1 LLLSETEKL
10 VKQVLILPTGT
21 AVSSGEIHNICQII
35 RLVVSNGN
43 EIKEKLA
50 SQVAEATI

>member
-1 LLLSETEKL
+1 

-21 AVSSGEIHNICQII
+21 AVSSDEIHNICQII

-50 SQVAEATI
+50 SQVAEATISIPKK